1 MKSFLTA
8 THCHIAQLLTC
19 GLTILGEVLGSRGG
33 PCCAIL
39 KTLKKTPTI
48 ALSCAKQLIR
58 DEKTWQLNNNKIKN
72 SLSGT
77 MLFSISFIYKTLVE
91 FYLELQLPVI
101 MSGLSK
107 KKL

>member
-1 MKSFLTA
+1 MKIFLTA

-19 GLTILGEVLGSRGG
+19 GLTISGEVLGSRGG

-39 KTLKKTPTI
+39 KTLKKTF

-77 MLFSISFIYKTLVE
+77 MLFSNCYIYL
-91 FYLELQLPVI
+91 
-101 MSGLSK
+101 
-107 KKL
+107 